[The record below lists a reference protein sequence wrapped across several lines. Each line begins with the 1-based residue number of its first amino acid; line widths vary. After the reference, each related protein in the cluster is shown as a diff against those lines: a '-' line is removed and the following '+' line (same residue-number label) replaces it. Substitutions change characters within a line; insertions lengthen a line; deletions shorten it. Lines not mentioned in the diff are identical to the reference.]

1 MRAVVANFSLTRAA
15 ITLILSKIS
24 KSAFYGPFSILS
36 YHADYPEPKL
46 PSEEWVK
53 VKTSLCGI
61 CGSDLR
67 LIMLEES
74 FYLYPLTS
82 FPLILGHEVVGRVE
96 EVGKKVDGIEE
107 GERVVIDNVLPCKVR
122 GLEEC
127 PSCKEGRYSICY
139 NFDRGAISPGIFTGF
154 CRDTRGGWSDYF
166 VAHEHQL
173 IKVPENLSDEKA
185 VFAEP
190 FAVCLHAVL
199 KALPEKEDL
208 VAIIG
213 CGMMGIGIAAAL
225 RALGFKG
232 EIVGIDLSKFQLE
245 MAKKFGVS
253 KTICLGEGE
262 KAIEGIAEL
271 TGGRVYY
278 PPREKPMFVGGGA
291 DIVFEC
297 VGRSQTVD
305 DSLRIVK
312 PGGKV
317 ILLGTAGKLSGV
329 DFAPVFSKEVE
340 IKGVF
345 GSGVEKVGEQRKRAF
360 ELAIE
365 LFEKGVDLSPLLT
378 HKFPLEKYKE
388 ALWAAMNKDE
398 SKAIKVAFSFE
409 S

>member
-1 MRAVVANFSLTRAA
+1 MRAVVADFGLAKAA
-15 ITLILSKIS
+15 ITLALSKIS

-36 YHADYPEPKL
+36 FYSDYPEPKL
-46 PSEEWVK
+46 PGERWVK
-53 VKTSLCGI
+53 IKTTLSGI

-96 EVGKKVDGIEE
+96 EVGKGVDGIEE

-127 PSCKEGRYSICY
+127 PACREGRYSICY
-139 NFDRGAISPGIFTGF
+139 NFDRGAISPGIFTGY
-154 CRDTRGGWSDYF
+154 CRDTGGGWSDYF
-166 VAHEHQL
+166 VAHQHQL
-173 IKVPENLSDEKA
+173 IKVPDGLSDEKA

-190 FAVCLHAVL
+190 FAICLHAVL
-199 KALPEKEDL
+199 KSFPKEDDI

-225 RALGFKG
+225 RALGFRG
-232 EIVGIDLSKFQLE
+232 EIVGIDVSKFQTE
-245 MAKKFGVS
+245 MAKKFGVG
-253 KTICLGEGE
+253 KTICLERGER
-262 KAIEGIAEL
+262 AIEGVAEF
-271 TGGRVYY
+271 TGARVYY
-278 PPREKPMFVGGGA
+278 PPREKPMFVGRGV

-297 VGRSQTVD
+297 VGKSQTVD
-305 DSLRIVK
+305 DSLRIVR

-317 ILLGTAGKLSGV
+317 ILLGTAGKLAGV
-329 DFAPVFSKEVE
+329 DFAPVFSKEIE

-345 GSGVEKVGEQRKRAF
+345 GSGLEKINGKRRAF

-365 LFEKGVDLSPLLT
+365 LFQKEVDLSPLLT
-378 HKFPLEKYKE
+378 HKFPIEKYKE
-388 ALWAAMNKDE
+388 ALWTAMNKNK
-398 SKAIKVAFSFE
+398 SKAVKVAFSFE
-409 S
+409 N